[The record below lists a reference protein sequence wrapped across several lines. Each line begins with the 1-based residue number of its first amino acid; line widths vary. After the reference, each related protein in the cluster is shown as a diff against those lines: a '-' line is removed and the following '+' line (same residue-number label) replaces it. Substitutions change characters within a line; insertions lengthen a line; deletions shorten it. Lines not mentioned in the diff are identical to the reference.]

1 MLGCAIWRLSGEAT
15 AGVRLPSLRIPSV
28 AEEAE
33 ELLHTHRNDR
43 SWALRRATKHI
54 YCINKY

>member
-1 MLGCAIWRLSGEAT
+1 M
-15 AGVRLPSLRIPSV
+15 RLPSLRIPSV

-43 SWALRRATKHI
+43 ASAKKLLELFHMITSL
-54 YCINKY
+54 